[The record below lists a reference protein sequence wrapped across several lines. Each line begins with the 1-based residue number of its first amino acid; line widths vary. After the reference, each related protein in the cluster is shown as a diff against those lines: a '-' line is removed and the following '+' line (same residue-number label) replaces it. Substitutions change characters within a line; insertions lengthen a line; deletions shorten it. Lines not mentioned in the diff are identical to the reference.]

1 MEGGAVRSSFPLG
14 RNRFPIAS
22 RSPQQEYELMD
33 EAWINSLLQ
42 DLKNPDEPVRQQATQ
57 ELWQLWFQQKG
68 VYGLEL
74 LGRSQAL
81 IEAGLMEQAEA
92 LLTEIIQA
100 QPDFAE
106 AWNRRA
112 VLYYVQ
118 RQYRKSLADCR
129 QTVELNPIHF
139 GALHGMGLCYAALG
153 EYSEAIWAFRKA
165 LEIQPYSLENQKL
178 ILECTARLS

>member
-1 MEGGAVRSSFPLG
+1 MDIGAIAFPM
-14 RNRFPIAS
+14 S
-22 RSPQQEYELMD
+22 TEQCPQQEYEFMD
-33 EAWINSLLQ
+33 KAWVNSLLQ
-42 DLKNPDEPVRQQATQ
+42 DLKNSDEQVRQQATQ

-81 IEAGLMEQAEA
+81 IEAGLTERAEA

-129 QTVELNPIHF
+129 QAVELNSAHF
-139 GALHGMGLCYAALG
+139 GALHGIGLCHAALG
-153 EYSEAIWAFRKA
+153 EYSEAIWAFRQA